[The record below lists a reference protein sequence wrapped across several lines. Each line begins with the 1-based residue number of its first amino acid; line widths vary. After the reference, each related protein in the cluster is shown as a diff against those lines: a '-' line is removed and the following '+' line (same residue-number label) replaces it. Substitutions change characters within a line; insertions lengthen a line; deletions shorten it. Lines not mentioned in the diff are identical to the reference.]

1 MRATPATVRE
11 APIALFYFANF
22 ATLGIALPYLALWL
36 EHRGAGAS
44 WIGLVAAAPSV
55 VALVTTPLLGVWAD
69 RLGDWRSALVAG
81 SWLSVTALSWWLLSL
96 DPIDVL
102 VVWTLCGV
110 LSIAIAPVA
119 DAATLALDKREL
131 VSFGRI
137 RAIGSVGYIA
147 AVLIGGRLFDGDGIE
162 RFLAAL
168 LVVGLARALCAHR
181 LPPFRDHVPRG
192 TTAAAAMP
200 RSVEPAFLA
209 VLCGAALVNAAHAT
223 YYTFGLLHW
232 QSIGIGT
239 TIGARLW
246 TVGIVLEILLMWR
259 FRGIA
264 SRWSA
269 RHCLVVAGLCSV
281 LRWSVTGLDPALP
294 VLVAVQCLHAVT
306 FGLTFLA
313 AVSYIARRGRDEAAA
328 RDQALY
334 TTLSGTTLALATL
347 AAGALYERV
356 GAGAYQLMTGL
367 SVLGL
372 LCLLASYRLDART
385 ARTDPA

>member
-1 MRATPATVRE
+1 MRTSPATVSD

-22 ATLGIALPYLALWL
+22 AALGIALPYLALWL
-36 EHRGAGAS
+36 EHRGASAS

-55 VALVTTPLLGVWAD
+55 VALLTTPLSGIWAD
-69 RLGDWRSALVAG
+69 RLRDWRSALVVG
-81 SWLSVTALSWWLLSL
+81 SWLFVATLAWWLVSL

-147 AVLIGGRLFDGDGIE
+147 AVLLGGRLFDGDGIE
-162 RFLAAL
+162 RFLGAL
-168 LVVGLARALCAHR
+168 LVLALARAACAHL
-181 LPPFRDHVPRG
+181 LPSFREHVPHVPLG
-192 TTAAAAMP
+192 TAAVP
-200 RSVEPAFLA
+200 RTVEPAFLA
-209 VLCGAALVNAAHAT
+209 VLCGAALVNAAHAM

-232 QSIGIGT
+232 QSIGINT
-239 TIGARLW
+239 TVGARLW

-269 RHCLVVAGLCSV
+269 RHCLVVAALCSV

-294 VLVAVQCLHAVT
+294 LLVAVQGLHAVT

-328 RDQALY
+328 RDQALF
-334 TTLSGTTLALATL
+334 TTLSGATLALATL

-356 GAGAYQLMTGL
+356 GAAAYQLMTAL

-372 LCLLASYRLDART
+372 LCLLVSYRLEARGEG
-385 ARTDPA
+385 TDPA